1 MKSASA
7 RVSQNPLSLL
17 GHAVRQTL
25 RRGYKLADFR
35 ADLIAGIVT
44 GIVALPLS
52 MALGIATGVP
62 PEHGLYTA
70 IIAGFIASLTG
81 GAPLQVTG
89 PTAAFVVLLVPI
101 TSRYGLGGLCLASAM
116 AGAILLLMALC
127 RLGTLVRYVPH
138 PVTLGFTGG
147 IGVVIAT
154 LQLKD
159 FLGLPVGAMPDTYI
173 EKVQMLYRA
182 LPHLNLAD
190 AGVGLG
196 TLALLLVLP
205 RVAPKVP
212 PALVALG
219 LAGVASFALH
229 QLVPGF
235 SVSTIMDKFSFVEN
249 GVRQA
254 GIPRLPPM
262 PSLSWFAQGLDGQP
276 LIITQQL
283 LIDLLPSAI
292 AIALLAAIESL
303 LAAVVADGMSN
314 RRHNSD
320 AELLGVGLANL
331 ITPFFGGFAA
341 TGAIA
346 RTATNIRAGARSPFA
361 SMLHAGFVLASII
374 AMAPVLGYLPMASL
388 AALLLQVAWRMS
400 DAPNVLRA
408 LKESPREDVVVLVTC
423 LTLTVVFDMVVSVSV
438 GVLLSALL
446 FSRRMAA
453 AAEAEQQA
461 NPNNSGV
468 LVHKVHG
475 PLFFGDAERVMEPL
489 YELDAGTRA
498 VIVDL
503 QDVTLVDA
511 SGIASLETA
520 VQAVSRNDVP
530 VYLVAPSGQ
539 LPRNAIARANLPQH
553 CDGLTAS
560 VSQEAAL
567 AELQSEE
574 DGLSDRFDEGPQV
587 QLAGSLGHSGVA
599 G

>member
-7 RVSQNPLSLL
+7 RVSKNPLSLL

-25 RRGYKLADFR
+25 RQGYTLADFR

-70 IIAGFIASLTG
+70 IVAGLIASLTG

-159 FLGLPVGAMPDTYI
+159 FLGLPIGAMPETYI
-173 EKVQMLYRA
+173 EKVQALVQA
-182 LPHLNLAD
+182 LPQLSSAD
-190 AGVGLG
+190 AAVGLG
-196 TLALLLVLP
+196 TLALLLGLP

-219 LAGVASFALH
+219 AAGVASFALH
-229 QLVPGF
+229 RLVPGF
-235 SVSTIMDKFSFVEN
+235 SVITIMDKFSFIED
-249 GVRQA
+249 GIKQA

-262 PSLSWFAQGLDGQP
+262 PSLSWFGQGLDGQP
-276 LIITQQL
+276 LVVTQAL
-283 LIDLLPSAI
+283 LVELLPSAI

-331 ITPFFGGFAA
+331 VTPFFGGFAA

-361 SMLHAGFVLASII
+361 SMLHAGFVLASIL
-374 AMAPVLGYLPMASL
+374 AMAPVLGFLPMASL

-400 DAPNVLRA
+400 DAPNMVRA
-408 LKESPREDVVVLVTC
+408 LKESPRGDVVVLLIC
-423 LTLTVVFDMVVSVSV
+423 FTLTVVFDMVVSVTV

-453 AAEAEQQA
+453 AAEAEQQPDA
-461 NPNNSGV
+461 QHSGV

-503 QDVTLVDA
+503 ADVTLVDA

-520 VQAVSRNDVP
+520 VQAVSRSDVP
-530 VYLVAPSGQ
+530 VYLISPSSQ
-539 LPRNAIARANLPQH
+539 LPQQAIARANLPRH
-553 CDGLTAS
+553 CDRLTAS
-560 VSQEAAL
+560 LSQEAAL
-567 AELQSEE
+567 ADLEAADES
-574 DGLSDRFDEGPQV
+574 LSPGFDEDLELRLERGLGQPSA
-587 QLAGSLGHSGVA
+587 AG
-599 G
+599 